1 MVFDSSSKRVSGSAT
16 PARPAI
22 ATRWMIAFVEPP
34 IAMSARIAL
43 SKAWAVRIWDGLGP
57 PASAISTA
65 RRPAISAIARRRES
79 DAGIA
84 ALPGS
89 VIPSASTTEAIV
101 EAVPITMQCPLE
113 RDMQDSTSHISSS
126 VRRPARRSAQRRQA
140 SVPEPSS
147 SARHL
152 PLSMGPPVTMTT
164 GMSAEAAPISMA
176 GVVLSQPDSSTA
188 ASSG

>member
-1 MVFDSSSKRVSGSAT
+1 MTAL
-16 PARPAI
+16 
-22 ATRWMIAFVEPP
+22 VEPP

-43 SKAWAVRIWDGLGP
+43 SKACAVRICEGLGP

-65 RRPAISAIARRRES
+65 RRPAISAIASRRES

-84 ALPGS
+84 ALPGR
-89 VIPSASTTEAIV
+89 VMPSASTTDAIV
-101 EAVPITMQCPLE
+101 DAVPITMQWPLE
-113 RDMQDSTSHISSS
+113 RDMHDSASQSSSS
-126 VRRPARRSAQRRQA
+126 VSRPARRSAQRRQA

-152 PLSMGPPVTMTT
+152 PLSIGPPVTMTA
-164 GMSAEAAPISMA
+164 GISADAAPISIA
-176 GVVLSQPDSSTA
+176 GVVLSQPDRSTA